1 MLKKIS
7 TMYSQ
12 KFNTINVN
20 HKDFDYDWWFAEE
33 ELDNKILNGE
43 EQELK
48 EEKRI
53 KILTPNKLLIRLPV
67 LLAEIKAGNSR
78 FTKKWIQT
86 SIIHFLS
93 AQWNHKK
100 PLQQFNQGLI
110 IMGVHI
116 GDKKLV
122 IITEGKTIHLILTKK
137 TDNSLKHET
146 DSTLRHKRILVEERT
161 KN

>member
-48 EEKRI
+48 EEKGI

-78 FTKKWIQT
+78 FTKNEFKQVLYIFYQH
-86 SIIHFLS
+86 S
-93 AQWNHKK
+93 
-100 PLQQFNQGLI
+100 
-110 IMGVHI
+110 
-116 GDKKLV
+116 
-122 IITEGKTIHLILTKK
+122 
-137 TDNSLKHET
+137 ET
-146 DSTLRHKRILVEERT
+146 T
-161 KN
+161 KNLYNNLIKAL